1 MMDFLRVI
9 FTTEFGFG
17 VLRVTTPILF
27 AALAALVTD
36 RAGVINIALEG
47 IMLIAALTGVI
58 FSAMFQSAWLGLI
71 MALILGSLTGMLL
84 GYFHLRLKTNI
95 ILAAVALNLIASGGT
110 IFILYL
116 IAGDKGISSSLASQ
130 TLPKITIP
138 LLNKVPVIGP
148 ILSGHNVLTYFALLS
163 VFLMHFF
170 INKTP
175 LGMRIRAVGENPE
188 AADSVGI
195 SVKRTQFI
203 ALTLS
208 GFVAAFGG
216 AYMSMGYVS
225 WFSRDMTAGRGFIA
239 LAAEAMGGASP
250 IGSFFTSLLFGFFDA
265 LSNSLQLLRVPAEFV
280 QMIPY
285 VATVVGLVI
294 YTAAKRRQHQR
305 MLLKIGR
312 RIDMESEK

>member
-1 MMDFLRVI
+1 MGEFLRII
-9 FTTEFGFG
+9 FNTEFAYS

-27 AALAALVTD
+27 ASLAVLVTD

-47 IMLIAALTGVI
+47 IMLITALTGVM
-58 FSAMFQSAWLGLI
+58 FSAWFGSAWLGLA
-71 MALILGSLTGMLL
+71 MALVFGTLSGMLI
-84 GYFHLRLKTNI
+84 GYCHLKLKANV
-95 ILAAVALNLIASGGT
+95 ILSAVALNLVASGGT

-116 IAGDKGISSSLASQ
+116 VAGDKGISSSIASL
-130 TLPKITIP
+130 TLPKVAIP
-138 LLNKVPVIGP
+138 LLDKIPILGP
-148 ILSGHNVLTYFALLS
+148 IFSGHNVLTYFALIS
-163 VFLMHFF
+163 VFLMNFF

-175 LGMRIRAVGENPE
+175 LGMKIRAVGENPE

-195 SVKRTQFI
+195 SVKKIQFI
-203 ALTLS
+203 ALSLS
-208 GFVAAFGG
+208 GFIGAFGG

-239 LAAEAMGGASP
+239 LAAEAMGGGSP

-265 LSNSLQLLRVPAEFV
+265 LSNSLQLLRVPYEFV

-285 VATVVGLVI
+285 VATVIGLVL
-294 YTAAKRRQHQR
+294 YTAAKRKQHQK

-312 RIDMESEK
+312 QMDERESS

>member
-1 MMDFLRVI
+1 MMEFLRVI

-58 FSAMFQSAWLGLI
+58 FSAMFQSAWLGLL
-71 MALILGSLTGMLL
+71 MALILGALTGMLL

-116 IAGDKGISSSLASQ
+116 IAGDKGISSSLASL
-130 TLPKITIP
+130 TLPKIPIP
-138 LLNKVPVIGP
+138 LLEKVPVIGP

-208 GFVAAFGG
+208 GFIAAFGG

-312 RIDMESEK
+312 RIDMESKE

>member
-1 MMDFLRVI
+1 MGEFLKIV
-9 FTTEFGFG
+9 FTTEFGYS

-27 AALAALVTD
+27 AALAALITD

-47 IMLIAALTGVI
+47 IMLIAALTGVL
-58 FSAMFQSAWLGLI
+58 FSAWFNSAWLGLI
-71 MALILGSLTGMLL
+71 MALIFGLLSGMLI
-84 GYFHLRLKTNI
+84 GYFHLQLKTNV
-95 ILAAVALNLIASGGT
+95 ILAAVALNLMASGGT

-116 IAGDKGISSSLASQ
+116 IAGDKGISSSIASKV
-130 TLPKITIP
+130 LPKIAIP
-138 LLNKVPVIGP
+138 LLDKIPVIGP
-148 ILSGHNVLTYFALLS
+148 ILSGHNVLTYFALIS

-195 SVKRTQFI
+195 SVKKTQFI
-203 ALTLS
+203 ALSLS
-208 GFVAAFGG
+208 GFIAAFGG

-250 IGSFFTSLLFGFFDA
+250 VGSFLTSLLFGFFDA

-285 VATVVGLVI
+285 VATVVGLVL
-294 YTAAKRRQHQR
+294 YTAAKRKQHQR
-305 MLLKIGR
+305 MLMKVGKK
-312 RIDMESEK
+312 MESEA

>member
-1 MMDFLRVI
+1 MGEFLKIV
-9 FTTEFGFG
+9 FTTEFGYS

-27 AALAALVTD
+27 AALAALITD

-47 IMLIAALTGVI
+47 IMLIAALTGVL
-58 FSAMFQSAWLGLI
+58 FSAWFNSAWLGLI
-71 MALILGSLTGMLL
+71 MALIFGLLSGMLI
-84 GYFHLRLKTNI
+84 GYFHLQLKTNV
-95 ILAAVALNLIASGGT
+95 ILAAVALNLMASGGT

-116 IAGDKGISSSLASQ
+116 IAGDKGISSSIASKV
-130 TLPKITIP
+130 LPKIAIP
-138 LLNKVPVIGP
+138 LLDKIPVIGP
-148 ILSGHNVLTYFALLS
+148 ILSGHNVLTYFALIS

-195 SVKRTQFI
+195 SVKKTQFI
-203 ALTLS
+203 ALSLS
-208 GFVAAFGG
+208 GFIAAFGG

-250 IGSFFTSLLFGFFDA
+250 VGSFLTSLLFGFFDA

-285 VATVVGLVI
+285 VATVVGLVL
-294 YTAAKRRQHQR
+294 YTAAKRKQHQR
-305 MLLKIGR
+305 MLMKVGKN
-312 RIDMESEK
+312 MESEA

>member
-1 MMDFLRVI
+1 MGEFLKIV
-9 FTTEFGFG
+9 FTTEFGYS

-27 AALAALVTD
+27 AALAALITD

-47 IMLIAALTGVI
+47 IMLIAALTGVL
-58 FSAMFQSAWLGLI
+58 FSAWFNSAWLGLI
-71 MALILGSLTGMLL
+71 MALVFGLLSGMLI
-84 GYFHLRLKTNI
+84 GYFHLQLKTNV
-95 ILAAVALNLIASGGT
+95 ILAAVALNLMASGGT
-110 IFILYL
+110 IFILYI
-116 IAGDKGISSSLASQ
+116 IAGDKGISSSIASKV
-130 TLPKITIP
+130 LPKIALP
-138 LLNKVPVIGP
+138 LIDKIPVIGP
-148 ILSGHNVLTYFALLS
+148 ILSGHNVLTYFALIS

-195 SVKRTQFI
+195 SVKKTQFI
-203 ALTLS
+203 ALSLS
-208 GFVAAFGG
+208 GLIAAFGG

-250 IGSFFTSLLFGFFDA
+250 VGSFLTSLLFGFFDA

-285 VATVVGLVI
+285 VATVVGLVL
-294 YTAAKRRQHQR
+294 YTAAKRKQHQR
-305 MLLKIGR
+305 MLMKVGKK
-312 RIDMESEK
+312 MESEA

>member
-1 MMDFLRVI
+1 MGEFLKIV
-9 FTTEFGFG
+9 FTTEFGYS

-27 AALAALVTD
+27 AALAALITD

-47 IMLIAALTGVI
+47 IMLIAALTGVL
-58 FSAMFQSAWLGLI
+58 FSAWFNSAWLGLI
-71 MALILGSLTGMLL
+71 MALIFGLLSGMLI
-84 GYFHLRLKTNI
+84 GYFHLQLKTNV
-95 ILAAVALNLIASGGT
+95 ILAAVALNLMASGGT
-110 IFILYL
+110 IFILYI
-116 IAGDKGISSSLASQ
+116 IAGDKGISSSIASKV
-130 TLPKITIP
+130 LPKIALP
-138 LLNKVPVIGP
+138 LLDKIPVIGP
-148 ILSGHNVLTYFALLS
+148 ILSGHNVLTYFALIS

-195 SVKRTQFI
+195 SVKKTQFI
-203 ALTLS
+203 ALSLS
-208 GFVAAFGG
+208 GLIAAFGG

-250 IGSFFTSLLFGFFDA
+250 VGSFLTSLLFGFFDA

-285 VATVVGLVI
+285 VATVVGLVL
-294 YTAAKRRQHQR
+294 YTAAKRKQHQR
-305 MLLKIGR
+305 MLMKVGKK
-312 RIDMESEK
+312 MESEA